1 MKIIQS
7 FWTKPYLH
15 NVSGGRF
22 NGGWPSERTHAL
34 SWAYSLLKLKEF
46 HTDVMLITDDY
57 GIKFLI
63 DKLKLPYTEVNTSLN
78 SLESIDSSNWAI
90 GKLKAYSIQTEPF
103 IHVDSD
109 VYIWENLFD
118 PFSKSDIIMQ
128 SKLRFDEFSSHDILK
143 KYIDDNISLFPKAI
157 VEYWESSNSF
167 YSANAGVCGGTN
179 LLFFR
184 QLFTDALNF
193 INQTES
199 NKSNLTTQWFN
210 MLFEEHHIYCKA
222 KQEGINIDYLIPNVS
237 EDFNEVCQIYNAPL
251 RSKYIHLAG
260 DAKRN
265 INSCY
270 QLELRIRNEY
280 PEVFERIEKLYS
292 QEKKC
297 ISQNLISSNNSN
309 SKSSDIHE
317 RTKHEKKINKIT
329 IAKELNLKHF
339 YENAKSQ
346 VNADLIKSY
355 GDSYNF
361 FKKASPDLM
370 RKTKFISNDTLIF
383 KQEESNSKL
392 IYYNHISNSLD
403 EIVLDNIKQCL
414 ALFSEPISINDISQ
428 LLIKNGIVDPA
439 TASKERLEDA
449 LIDLVSWHLLNTHI
463 LKIAS

>member
-15 NVSGGRF
+15 NVSDGRF
-22 NGGWPSERTHAL
+22 NGGWPNERIHAI

-46 HTDVMLITDDY
+46 HNDVMLITDDA
-57 GIKFLI
+57 GKKFLI

-78 SLESIDSSNWAI
+78 SLDDIDQSNWAI

-109 VYIWENLFD
+109 VYIWENLFE

-157 VEYWESSNSF
+157 VEYWESNDSF

-193 INQTES
+193 INKTES

-210 MLFEEHHIYCKA
+210 MLFEEHHIFCKA
-222 KQEGINIDYLIPNVS
+222 KQEGINIDYLIPNIS

-260 DAKRN
+260 AAKSN
-265 INSCY
+265 LNSCY

-280 PEVFERIEKLYS
+280 PDVFERIDNLYS

-309 SKSSDIHE
+309 SISSDIYE
-317 RTKHEKKINKIT
+317 RTKNEKKII
-329 IAKELNLKHF
+329 IDKELSLFHF

-346 VNADLIKSY
+346 VNEEQIKSY

-361 FKKASPDLM
+361 FKKASPELM
-370 RKTKFISNDTLIF
+370 KKIKLISNETLIF
-383 KQEESNSKL
+383 KQKGSNSNL
-392 IYYNHISNSLD
+392 IYYNHISSSLD

-414 ALFSEPISINDISQ
+414 SLFSTPISINDISN
-428 LLIKNGIVDPA
+428 LLINNGIIDLA
-439 TASKERLEDA
+439 TQSKEKLEDA